1 MQPVTIYIKSWCPY
15 CAAARSLLD
24 RKGVAYDTIDIEDQA
39 GARDEM
45 IQRAGGRSTVPQV
58 FIGSR
63 HVGGNDDLQA
73 LERRG
78 ELDRLLAS

>member
-15 CAAARSLLD
+15 CRAAKELLD
-24 RKGVAYDTIDIEDQA
+24 RKGVAYDAIDIEERA
-39 GARDEM
+39 EARAEM
-45 IQRAGGRSTVPQV
+45 IERAGRSTVPQV
-58 FIGSR
+58 FVGSR

-78 ELDRLLAS
+78 ELDRLLAG